1 MQRPCE
7 GTSSAQNI
15 NSIQVFQTPE
25 TGQTLSHSELPHGK
39 SVKGD
44 RRHKKQKQSEET
56 LDTSQLLK
64 KKDERNM

>member
-1 MQRPCE
+1 M
-7 GTSSAQNI
+7 
-15 NSIQVFQTPE
+15 FQTPE